1 MNRLYIVLAL
11 VLLMLGTA
19 ACDSNGIGS
28 DNGYRVTYTVTATGE
43 GTVDAL
49 SYQDANGAQQT
60 VEQPVL
66 PWSRRLA
73 MRSGDRA
80 RISVS
85 GTALSGAFKV
95 ALQAIS
101 DDNVINLNAGCPNS
115 TDEVYPK
122 TCDDLSV
129 ERRLP

>member
-1 MNRLYIVLAL
+1 MNRLYIVP
-11 VLLMLGTA
+11 VLLLLLGVA
-19 ACDSNGIGS
+19 ACDSNGISS
-28 DNGYRVTYTVTATGE
+28 DDGYQVTYTVTATGE
-43 GTVDAL
+43 GTIDAV

-73 MRSGDRA
+73 MRPGDRA
-80 RISVS
+80 WVSVS
-85 GTALSGAFKV
+85 GTALSGAFRV

-101 DDNVINLNAGCPNS
+101 DDNVITLNTGCPNS